1 MVVSETFAHT
11 FFDARAVGR
20 RFRWAGSPAKDPGVE
35 IIGIVS
41 DIKYRSVRA
50 PSPALVYIPVMQDPA
65 RTTLHVRS
73 TLPAS
78 AILTRVRQEIRGLD
92 PGVAPFNVRTLDRQV
107 DESLATERGLSFL
120 ASALG
125 LVTLALTSV
134 GLAASIAQM
143 ITRRTREIGI
153 RLALGALVLKW
164 CAGASCLKG
173 YCPRRSAE
181 PWECCSPIL
190 RRIRS
195 PGCCSACRSAIR
207 WFSAGAWLS

>member
-1 MVVSETFAHT
+1 
-11 FFDARAVGR
+11 
-20 RFRWAGSPAKDPGVE
+20 
-35 IIGIVS
+35 
-41 DIKYRSVRA
+41 
-50 PSPALVYIPVMQDPA
+50 MQDPVA
-65 RTTLHVRS
+65 DATLHVRS

-92 PGVAPFNVRTLDRQV
+92 PGVAPFNVRTLDHQV

-134 GLAASIAQM
+134 GLAASITQM

-153 RLALGALVLKW
+153 RLALGASPQVVRRRVVLEGLLP
-164 CAGASCLKG
+164 AL
-173 YCPRRSAE
+173 SAE

-195 PGCCSACRSAIR
+195 SGCCSACRSAIR